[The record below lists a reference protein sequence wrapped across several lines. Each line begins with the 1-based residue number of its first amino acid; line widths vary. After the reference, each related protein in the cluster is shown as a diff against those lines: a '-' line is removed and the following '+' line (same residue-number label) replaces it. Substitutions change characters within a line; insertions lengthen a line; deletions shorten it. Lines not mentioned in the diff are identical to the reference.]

1 MKKYNNYYL
10 IISITVALASQ
21 ISISLF
27 DSSFKISGGV
37 IAFFILLYF
46 FDSINP
52 LKAGIYVGIAVFIFR
67 VLIFSFEN
75 GSFSTAMFHYLASI
89 LFYFIYSFLFVF
101 QLKKISINKKFKF
114 FLMIILADLT
124 ANFTELLF
132 RNFLSLINIDLNLLF
147 AILIAAIIRSVI
159 ILLILNLLKYYKLIF
174 IRKEKLDRYRELMI
188 LSSKLKSELYW
199 LQKNKNYLEN
209 IMSSAY
215 NLYDNIEKNKNKSN
229 WSTDSLNIAKNIHEV
244 KKDYN
249 LVLEELENITHE
261 KTEKHDLYLSE
272 LIDILV
278 NSYNHKNCK
287 FNFISEIDNDFIV
300 KKDYYLMSI
309 LRNILNNALESLNKE
324 DNKIEFKYQK
334 NKDRHIFKISDNGK
348 GIKEENLNL
357 IFSAGFSTKIN
368 YETGEINRGLGLS
381 IAKDIINNVY
391 KAKIEV
397 KSKVNRGSTFQI
409 EIPEKNL
416 EV

>member
-1 MKKYNNYYL
+1 MEKNNNYYL
-10 IISITVALASQ
+10 VISISVALASQ

-27 DSSFKISGGV
+27 DSSFRISGGV

-46 FDSINP
+46 FDTIDP
-52 LKAGIYVGIAVFIFR
+52 LKAGIYVGVAVFIFR
-67 VLIFSFEN
+67 VLIFSFES
-75 GSFSTAMFHYLASI
+75 GSFSTAIFHYLASI
-89 LFYFIYSFLFVF
+89 LFYFVYSFLFIF
-101 QLKKISINKKFKF
+101 KLKKISINKKFKF
-114 FLMIILADLT
+114 FFMIILADLT
-124 ANFTELLF
+124 ANFTEILF
-132 RNFLSLINIDLNLLF
+132 RNLLSLINIDLNLLL

-159 ILLILNLLKYYKLIF
+159 ILLILNLLKYYKIIF

-215 NLYDNIEKNKNKSN
+215 NLYDNIENNKNKSN
-229 WSTDSLNIAKNIHEV
+229 WAINSLNIAKNIHEV

-249 LVLEELENITHE
+249 LVLEELENITQE
-261 KTEKHDLYLSE
+261 KTNKHDLYLSE
-272 LIDILV
+272 LIDILI

-287 FNFISEIDNDFIV
+287 INFISEINKDFIV

-309 LRNILNNALESLNKE
+309 LRNILNNALESLDKE
-324 DNKIEFKYQK
+324 KDKIKFKYFNDN
-334 NKDRHIFKISDNGK
+334 NKHVFEISDNGK
-348 GIKEENLNL
+348 GIEEDNLDL
-357 IFSAGFSTKIN
+357 IFSAGFSTKID

-381 IAKDIINNVY
+381 IAKDIINNIYEGEIKV
-391 KAKIEV
+391 E
-397 KSKVNRGSTFQI
+397 SKVNKGSTFQI
-409 EIPEKNL
+409 EIPEKKL